1 MKTCYNNGQTEG
13 TRTENDHSFVC
24 EGRRRTG
31 NGPSVRPFFIF
42 RPKGEAC
49 IGVER
54 CSGGGRIVM
63 TTMMVGKNG
72 TGLQIIRFVYRIQ
85 KKRPTVSTTDPA
97 VPNGSVVC
105 FCGTTPN
112 IGTTVVAFGT
122 AIELARRMKD
132 DVAYIC
138 LNLKSSKIHRYLG
151 VDEPADSI
159 DAFRAEIRA
168 RALSPDRLRRK
179 AWRDP
184 RRELPANLFVVFGN
198 RLREQADYFSGEDV
212 SYFLENAR
220 RAFRLCVVDVHAFW
234 DNAATVTTMR
244 KANVRLLVTT
254 PDVTHFQEDMDRWFK
269 TLAPYAD
276 IATSDMRL
284 VLNHPNAPGGV
295 GVAAADVCRETGIK
309 LAAVIPHCS
318 EMLSV
323 LNQGRILDIFRRF
336 SAVDESVR
344 SLADR
349 LVTMFRQE
357 EGSGGG

>member
-1 MKTCYNNGQTEG
+1 
-13 TRTENDHSFVC
+13 
-24 EGRRRTG
+24 
-31 NGPSVRPFFIF
+31 
-42 RPKGEAC
+42 
-49 IGVER
+49 
-54 CSGGGRIVM
+54 M

-212 SYFLENAR
+212 SYFFRKRKTGFSALRGR
-220 RAFRLCVVDVHAFW
+220 RACVLGQCGDGDDH
-234 DNAATVTTMR
+234 
-244 KANVRLLVTT
+244 
-254 PDVTHFQEDMDRWFK
+254 
-269 TLAPYAD
+269 
-276 IATSDMRL
+276 
-284 VLNHPNAPGGV
+284 
-295 GVAAADVCRETGIK
+295 
-309 LAAVIPHCS
+309 
-318 EMLSV
+318 
-323 LNQGRILDIFRRF
+323 
-336 SAVDESVR
+336 
-344 SLADR
+344 
-349 LVTMFRQE
+349 E
-357 EGSGGG
+357 EGERSSARNDARCYPFSRRYGSMV

>member
-1 MKTCYNNGQTEG
+1 M
-13 TRTENDHSFVC
+13 
-24 EGRRRTG
+24 
-31 NGPSVRPFFIF
+31 
-42 RPKGEAC
+42 
-49 IGVER
+49 
-54 CSGGGRIVM
+54 
-63 TTMMVGKNG
+63 TMMVTDKNG

-85 KKRPTVSTTDPA
+85 KKRPTILTTDSN
-97 VPNGSVVC
+97 VPNGGIVC

-122 AIELARRMKD
+122 AIELARRMEN

-151 VDEPADSI
+151 VDEPVDSL
-159 DAFRAEIRA
+159 DEFRAEIRA

-220 RAFRLCVVDVHAFW
+220 RAFQLCVVDVHAFW
-234 DNAATVTTMR
+234 DNAATVTTMQ

-254 PDVTHFQEDMDRWFK
+254 PDITHFQEDMDRWFK

-276 IATSDMRL
+276 IGTSDIRL
-284 VLNHPNAPGGV
+284 VLNHPNAPGSV
-295 GVAAADVCRETGIK
+295 GVAAAEICRETGSE
-309 LAAVIPHCS
+309 LAGVIPHCS

-323 LNQGRILDIFRRF
+323 LNQGRIHDVFRRF
-336 SAVDESVR
+336 SAVDKSVR
-344 SLADR
+344 SLTDR
-349 LVTMFRQE
+349 LVTMFRQG
-357 EGSGGG
+357 EGSEYG